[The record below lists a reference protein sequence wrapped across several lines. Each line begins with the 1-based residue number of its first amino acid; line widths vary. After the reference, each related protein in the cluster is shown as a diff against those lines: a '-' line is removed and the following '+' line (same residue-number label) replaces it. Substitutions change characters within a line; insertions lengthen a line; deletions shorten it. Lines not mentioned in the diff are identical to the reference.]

1 MINHMITHLTNR
13 CTNIDYSDELILMKI
28 TLPFPPPRSIA
39 VKFNLQST
47 CRCQSSSRLLP
58 WFRGPTDEEP
68 SCQALN
74 EATKGN
80 DADSIKRHRQ
90 RAPLSSLK
98 EAANYLNS
106 ATRNLPGITNSLL
119 TWPIQI
125 WRVGFFLATLLKGL
139 RF

>member
-58 WFRGPTDEEP
+58 WFRGRTDEEP
-68 SCQALN
+68 RCQALN

-80 DADSIKRHRQ
+80 DANSETTPPKGPFVESEESCQ
-90 RAPLSSLK
+90 LSELCDKKSSG
-98 EAANYLNS
+98 NN
-106 ATRNLPGITNSLL
+106 
-119 TWPIQI
+119 
-125 WRVGFFLATLLKGL
+125 
-139 RF
+139 